1 VARRV
6 FFSFHYEDVKTFR
19 ANVVR
24 KHDVTKEVGEA
35 GFFDAS
41 LWEATKLSGKPALKR
56 LINSGLEQTS
66 VTCVLIGTETWKRPW
81 VRYEV
86 LKSYERGN
94 ALLGI
99 HINAIEDK
107 NNQTFPPGRNPF
119 DYLGFYIDEFGKMT
133 AYQESFDGNNWSLYE
148 EIIPESKTFDRR
160 YWSKGYRLSGWVKCY
175 DWITNDGYNNFA
187 DWIERAAQQAGR

>member
-1 VARRV
+1 MARRV

-24 KHDVTKEVGEA
+24 NHHVTKESGEA

-81 VRYEV
+81 VRYEI

-99 HINAIEDK
+99 HINGIEDK
-107 NNQTFPPGRNPF
+107 NKQTFPQGLNPF
-119 DYLGFYIDEFGKMT
+119 DYLGFYIDEFGKRT
-133 AYQESFDGNNWSLYE
+133 AYQEFDGTNWSHYGEL
-148 EIIPESKTFDRR
+148 IPESKTFDRKF
-160 YWSKGYRLSGWVKCY
+160 WGKGYRLYGWVKCY
-175 DWITNDGYNNFA
+175 DWVKQDGYSNFA
-187 DWIERAAQQAGR
+187 SWVEEAAS

>member
-1 VARRV
+1 MRRV
-6 FFSFHYEDVKTFR
+6 FFSFHYEDVITFR

-35 GFFDAS
+35 GFFDTS
-41 LWEATKLSGKPALKR
+41 LWEATKLQGKPALKR

-81 VRYEV
+81 VRYEI

-99 HINAIEDK
+99 HINSINDRNK
-107 NNQTFPPGRNPF
+107 QTFPQGLNPF
-119 DYLGFYIDEFGKMT
+119 DYLGFYIDEYGKRPS
-133 AYQESFDGNNWSLYE
+133 YQELNGTNWNHYE
-148 EIIPESKTFDRR
+148 DLVPAVTTFDR
-160 YWSKGYRLSGWVKCY
+160 
-175 DWITNDGYNNFA
+175 
-187 DWIERAAQQAGR
+187 E